1 METFCFELILW
12 LRSNGNVVF
21 VNFKHFTGGHF
32 TETQEAK
39 LEIIRIIIKF
49 GLPQMNIYLLLF
61 IHCYFD
67 SVYEL
72 KKITC
77 SFVLRT

>member
-1 METFCFELILW
+1 MAQIK
-12 LRSNGNVVF
+12 RNVVF
-21 VNFKHFTGGHF
+21 VNFKRFSGGHF

-39 LEIIRIIIKF
+39 LEIIRITIKF
-49 GLPQMNIYLLLF
+49 GLTQMNIYLLLLLF

-67 SVYEL
+67 SDSEL
-72 KKITC
+72 KKNKITC